1 MKAILHLRLIRAC
14 AATAGLLFIVLL
26 GAAAQARPPEGD
38 FADLAEKLL
47 PAVVN
52 ISTTQSVQNRTMPE
66 GLPQFPPGSPFE
78 DFFKEFFER
87 QQRGE
92 GGNRP
97 PRQVS
102 SLGSGFIVDARGY
115 VVTNNHVIADA
126 DQVKVILH
134 DKTELDA
141 KIVGRDPEVDIAVL
155 KVEPKKPL
163 VATQW
168 GDSEKLRVGEW
179 TLAIGNP
186 FGLGGTVTAGII
198 SARGR
203 DINAGRYDDF
213 LQTDASINKGNSGGP
228 LFNKNGEV
236 IGINTAIFS
245 QTGGSIGIGFAV
257 PASLAKPVVQQL
269 IEFGRTRRGWLGVQ
283 IQSVTDEMIEALGL
297 DAARGA
303 LVAKVVPGGPAEK
316 AGIESGDV
324 IVSLDGK
331 PIATTNA
338 LTRSVAE
345 TPVGRAV
352 NVEIMRKGKKRTVKA
367 TLGELEAALASAKT
381 ETNGGKPGGQ
391 DRPKAGRNE
400 TDLADL
406 GVRVAPLT
414 KELRQKH
421 DIKDDVKGVVVTDVE
436 PEGPA
441 AKRDVRVGD
450 VIIEVAQS
458 EVRNPDD
465 ITEMLK
471 ALKDAKRKVALL
483 QIQRGGEPRFVP
495 VPLKS

>member
-1 MKAILHLRLIRAC
+1 
-14 AATAGLLFIVLL
+14 
-26 GAAAQARPPEGD
+26 
-38 FADLAEKLL
+38 
-47 PAVVN
+47 
-52 ISTTQSVQNRTMPE
+52 
-66 GLPQFPPGSPFE
+66 
-78 DFFKEFFER
+78 
-87 QQRGE
+87 
-92 GGNRP
+92 
-97 PRQVS
+97 
-102 SLGSGFIVDARGY
+102 
-115 VVTNNHVIADA
+115 
-126 DQVKVILH
+126 
-134 DKTELDA
+134 
-141 KIVGRDPEVDIAVL
+141 
-155 KVEPKKPL
+155 
-163 VATQW
+163 
-168 GDSEKLRVGEW
+168 
-179 TLAIGNP
+179 
-186 FGLGGTVTAGII
+186 
-198 SARGR
+198 
-203 DINAGRYDDF
+203 
-213 LQTDASINKGNSGGP
+213 
-228 LFNKNGEV
+228 
-236 IGINTAIFS
+236 
-245 QTGGSIGIGFAV
+245 
-257 PASLAKPVVQQL
+257 
-269 IEFGRTRRGWLGVQ
+269 
-283 IQSVTDEMIEALGL
+283 MIEALGL

-345 TPVGRAV
+345 TPVGRVV

-381 ETNGGKPGGQ
+381 ETNGGKPGAP

-400 TDLADL
+400 TELADL

-421 DIKDDVKGVVVTDVE
+421 DIKDDVRGVVITDVE